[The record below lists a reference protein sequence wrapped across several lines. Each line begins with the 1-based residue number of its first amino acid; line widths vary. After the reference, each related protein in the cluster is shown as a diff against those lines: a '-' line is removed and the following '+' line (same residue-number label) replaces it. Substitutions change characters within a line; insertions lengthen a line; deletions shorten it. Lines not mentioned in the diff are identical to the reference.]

1 MSKSISS
8 VNIITNSLQSLKETV
23 EYVNSGYLAN
33 LRLASLLTLVVE
45 HLFSKMRSR
54 NPTPTV
60 FEYAYLFGPTMKENV
75 KQLTKCGFHYF
86 TGRSSF
92 YELPEKNFLER
103 NLTLFSI

>member
-1 MSKSISS
+1 MKGGSWITESISS

-60 FEYAYLFGPTMKENV
+60 LEYAYLFGLTTEVNV

-86 TGRSSF
+86 TARSLF
-92 YELPEKNFLER
+92 YELPEKK
-103 NLTLFSI
+103 TV